1 MVTKHKFGID
11 TGDIHLFLTIY
22 LIKHSETKGKR
33 ARQKSRSEA
42 CESNV
47 WACERVKKVL
57 RRVTHAQGVCLGR
70 SVIRWGAV
78 ASIILDRKLVK

>member
-22 LIKHSETKGKR
+22 LIKHSETKEKR

-42 CESNV
+42 CE
-47 WACERVKKVL
+47 RVEKVL

-78 ASIILDRKLVK
+78 ASIILDRKLIK